1 MVMEPQTRSSERL
14 TIACGLL
21 VAAMGLFYILY
32 SAIVGPS
39 SKQHGEEPGWLGF
52 VFGMIFL
59 LGGSAAIIKIVVGST
74 APGGGL
80 PATAPRWLS
89 FTYQAMVMAIVV
101 DMGLLASW
109 IAFGPG
115 QRQFSGSGA
124 IFGEIGGRVAF
135 GIGALII
142 WIVLVAIVIGG
153 ARRFIERR

>member
-1 MVMEPQTRSSERL
+1 MVMDPQTRSSTRL

-21 VAAMGLFYILY
+21 AAAMGLFYILY

-39 SKQHGEEPGWLGF
+39 ARHNGEEPGWLGF

-59 LGGSAAIIKIVVGST
+59 LGGSAAIIKTVVGST

-89 FTYQAMVMAIVV
+89 FTYHAMVVAIVV
-101 DMGLLASW
+101 GMGLLASW

-124 IFGEIGGRVAF
+124 IFGEIGGRIAF

-142 WIVLVAIVIGG
+142 WIVLVAIVVGG

>member
-1 MVMEPQTRSSERL
+1 
-14 TIACGLL
+14 
-21 VAAMGLFYILY
+21 
-32 SAIVGPS
+32 
-39 SKQHGEEPGWLGF
+39 
-52 VFGMIFL
+52 
-59 LGGSAAIIKIVVGST
+59 
-74 APGGGL
+74 
-80 PATAPRWLS
+80 
-89 FTYQAMVMAIVV
+89 MAIVV